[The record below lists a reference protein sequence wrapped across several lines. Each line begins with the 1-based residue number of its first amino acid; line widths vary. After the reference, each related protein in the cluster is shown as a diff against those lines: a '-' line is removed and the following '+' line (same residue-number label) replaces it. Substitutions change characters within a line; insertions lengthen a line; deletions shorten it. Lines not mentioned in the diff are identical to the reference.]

1 MAEKFTFIYEQETK
15 WISKCK
21 LNLFLLFFGRN
32 FGPKQKIVIIYL
44 TYSPI
49 WTSIY
54 IFTIKIMY

>member
-21 LNLFLLFFGRN
+21 LDLFLLFVARN
-32 FGPKQKIVIIYL
+32 FGQKQTSVIIYL
-44 TYSPI
+44 TYSPR

-54 IFTIKIMY
+54 IFTIKILY